1 MKFHPL
7 SFQVSSNRKAIFWA
21 LLSQTIWLPVFVAGS
36 QEEWAGQAS
45 KTNLLSGLDTV
56 QKPLV
61 RDQFN
66 PTTKI
71 LGSGTR
77 QLQSYTQI
85 SKQNT
90 GLVLNARLPNQ
101 QITSPE
107 PTKIYPA
114 ANSATNKLLIPALAN
129 PTDTEKSSAS
139 TASLGWLAIKATRPG
154 LYASAGLTQRMYSR
168 SELLGGTLTLQD
180 LNEPVM
186 PPLARAERAQW
197 SRSGDPL
204 ASLPQIWREPMRR
217 ALNSLTQTVVSTKV
231 EKSGKSVEGVH
242 LDPARFVHV
251 PSTRI
256 RHSSEVP
263 LALQADGSVDILNQ
277 PDDPAVID
285 EINRWSARQKLPE
298 KGKISPAV
306 VHLHPMEPL
315 EVGRSAGG
323 KTNTQSIETSKLRTS
338 QTAPPLSPTT
348 EPSAVSR
355 TATTETQPA
364 ASRRPSGEGLTT
376 APVSSA
382 APVSSGAPV
391 SSAVPV
397 SSGAPISSVSPA
409 PVSNNAPTAASET
422 ES

>member
-7 SFQVSSNRKAIFWA
+7 SSQVNSNRKAIFWA
-21 LLSQTIWLPVFVAGS
+21 LLTQTIWLPVFVAGS
-36 QEEWAGQAS
+36 QEEWAGKAS
-45 KTNLLSGLDTV
+45 KTNLLSGLDTL
-56 QKPLV
+56 QKPLGK
-61 RDQFN
+61 DHFN
-66 PTTKI
+66 PATKV

-77 QLQSYTQI
+77 QFQSYSQI

-90 GLVLNARLPNQ
+90 GLVLNALLPNQ
-101 QITSPE
+101 QNTSPE
-107 PTKIYPA
+107 PTKIYSA
-114 ANSATNKLLIPALAN
+114 ANSATNQFLVPANVN
-129 PTDTEKSSAS
+129 PIDTDKSTS
-139 TASLGWLAIKATRPG
+139 TTPIQGWLAIKATRPG
-154 LYASAGLTQRMYSR
+154 LYSYTGLTQRMYSR

-180 LNEPVM
+180 LNETVM

-217 ALNSLTQTVVSTKV
+217 ALNSLTQTVMSTKV
-231 EKSGKSVEGVH
+231 ERSGNSVESIN

-256 RHSSEVP
+256 RRSSEVP

-285 EINRWSARQKLPE
+285 EINRWSARQKLPA

-315 EVGRSAGG
+315 EVGSSPGG
-323 KTNTQSIETSKLRTS
+323 RTNAQSIETSKLRTS
-338 QTAPPLSPTT
+338 HSDAHLPPTT
-348 EPSAVSR
+348 KPAAVFVP
-355 TATTETQPA
+355 ATTETQSA
-364 ASRRPSGEGLTT
+364 ASRRAPAEGLTS

-382 APVSSGAPV
+382 TPV
-391 SSAVPV
+391 
-397 SSGAPISSVSPA
+397 SSVSPV
-409 PVSNNAPTAASET
+409 PVSESAPTPPSEA